1 VPPSRLDRILAGP
14 LAVHRHDPRSDAD
27 LLARFRADGDEAAF
41 TALVF
46 RHTPAVR
53 AACRG
58 WLRAA
63 ADVDDAAQAA
73 FLALAQRAGGIRDG
87 QAVGRWLY
95 CVAGRAARRLR
106 RQLDRYGPLP
116 ADPPARTAEPPDE
129 LTELVAAAVA
139 RLPEKYRLP
148 VQLCYAAGL
157 TTAEAARRL
166 GCPKGT
172 VLTRLAWARRRLQKS
187 LTGRGVAPAALALPA
202 AGAAAA
208 GWACSTARA
217 AAARLAGRSP
227 AAAGA
232 SPRAVLLAE
241 GVVRAMTWEKVR
253 YAAAAALVA
262 VGLVGFG
269 VGQWSAASAE
279 PTGGATGAAAGQLIG
294 KDADPPAARAGKPDD
309 ARPAAG
315 RRREVTIRLP
325 AGTFVKDVEVAP
337 YGSARITWTYEE
349 DRVLGTIEASVM
361 GFEAELATE
370 AEYSLS
376 STGAIYG
383 VVTSVRLNHLKLPD
397 GEEFAELK
405 PFAGLW
411 PAVEPL
417 VNEMTTDLPFSYRF
431 HVSGDRL
438 TIGNFRILLA
448 GPNPL
453 GKLGV
458 VALDSDGAGA
468 VLAAFQ
474 LVGTALE
481 GTYVSAEAKEERKP
495 APGRRPLFRKPA
507 GRPAGRAGP

>member
-1 VPPSRLDRILAGP
+1 VPHPRFDRLLAGSF
-14 LAVHRHDPRSDAD
+14 AVRRHDPRPDAE

-63 ADVDDAAQAA
+63 DDVDDAAQAA

-87 QAVGRWLY
+87 RAVGPWLY
-95 CVAGRAARRLR
+95 RVAVRAARRLK
-106 RQLDRYGPLP
+106 RQQVRYGPLA
-116 ADPPARTAEPPDE
+116 ADPPARPSAEPDD
-129 LTELVAAAVA
+129 LADLLATEVA
-139 RLPEKYRLP
+139 RLPERYRLP

-166 GCPKGT
+166 GWPKGT

-187 LTGRGVAPAALALPA
+187 LTGRGVAPASLALPA
-202 AGAAAA
+202 AGTAAT

-232 SPRAVLLAE
+232 SARAVLLAE
-241 GVVRAMTWEKVR
+241 GVVRAMTWEKVK
-253 YAAAAALVA
+253 YAALAALVA
-262 VGLVGFG
+262 AGLVGFG
-269 VGQWSAASAE
+269 MGQWSSASAG
-279 PTGGATGAAAGQLIG
+279 PNGGAIGAAAGQLIG
-294 KDADPPAARAGKPDD
+294 NNVDPPTARAAKPDD
-309 ARPAAG
+309 SRPVPA
-315 RRREVTIRLP
+315 RRREVTFRMP
-325 AGTFVKDVEVAP
+325 AGTFVKEVEVAP
-337 YGSARITWTYEE
+337 YGSARITWTYED
-349 DRVLGTIEASVM
+349 DRVTGLIEASVM

-370 AEYSLS
+370 AEIALS

-383 VVTSVRLNHLKLPD
+383 VINSVRLNHVKLPE
-397 GEEFAELK
+397 GGEFAEFK
-405 PFAGLW
+405 PFLGLW

-417 VNEMTTDLPFSYRF
+417 VNDVTTDLPFSYRF
-431 HVSGDRL
+431 QASGDRL
-438 TIGNFRILLA
+438 TISNFRILLA

-453 GKLGV
+453 GKLGG
-458 VALDSDGAGA
+458 VALGEEAGKMW
-468 VLAAFQ
+468 AAIQ
-474 LVGTALE
+474 MVGTALE

-495 APGRRPLFRKPA
+495 ANRRPLFRKPGGKTT
-507 GRPAGRAGP
+507 GREP